1 MTSNYPVQKA
11 LHYNEAK
18 AKKNFELGTY
28 AIMEKLDGWLVYID
42 YIDGNWGKLSS
53 RAERE
58 IPSLD
63 FLHEHIYK
71 CLSPRENIRLI
82 FEATI
87 PDMQFHELNGVL
99 NRKSESAENVV
110 LNLHDI
116 IFLDR
121 PELPFKD
128 RYEYV
133 NPAYIILKQYL
144 GHWVKLVP
152 ILAISSQE
160 DVFYYHFNQITSS
173 GGEGII
179 LKNYD
184 AGYFFGK
191 RNSNLM
197 KIKEEVTKD
206 LAVVG
211 MVEGEGKYA
220 GTLGALIVQSR
231 DGTKHQV
238 SGMTDDQRT
247 SWWNDRSL
255 IVGQVVEIKAMKE
268 LPDGSLREAR
278 FKCVRFDKTL
288 AEID

>member
-1 MTSNYPVQKA
+1 MNYPVQKA

-18 AKKNFELGTY
+18 AKKNFEFGTY
-28 AIMEKLDGWLVYID
+28 AIMEKLDGWFVYID
-42 YIDGNWGKLSS
+42 YIDGTWSKLSS

-71 CLSPRENIRLI
+71 CLSPAENTRFI

-133 NPAYIILKQYL
+133 NPAYIILKEWL

-152 ILAISSQE
+152 ILAVTSEEEKFLQLFQE
-160 DVFYYHFNQITSS
+160 VTSS

-179 LKNYD
+179 LKNYE

-231 DGTKHQV
+231 DGTKHTV
-238 SGMTDDQRT
+238 SGMTDEQRT
-247 SWWNDRSL
+247 RWWYGRSV
-255 IVGQVVEIKAMKE
+255 IIGQVVEIKAMKE
-268 LPDGSLREAR
+268 LPDGSLREPR
-278 FKCVRFDKTL
+278 FKACRFDKTL
-288 AEID
+288 VEID

>member
-1 MTSNYPVQKA
+1 MNYPVQKA

-18 AKKNFELGTY
+18 AKKNFEFGTY
-28 AIMEKLDGWLVYID
+28 AIMEKLDGWFVYID

-71 CLSPRENIRLI
+71 CLSPAENTRFI

-133 NPAYIILKQYL
+133 NPAYIILKEWL

-152 ILAISSQE
+152 ILAVTSEEEKFLQLFQE
-160 DVFYYHFNQITSS
+160 VTSS

-179 LKNYD
+179 LKNYE

-231 DGTKHQV
+231 DGTKHTV
-238 SGMTDDQRT
+238 SGMTDAQRDE
-247 SWWNDRSL
+247 WWSSTRS
-255 IVGQVVEIKAMKE
+255 IIGQVVEIKAMKE
-268 LPDGSLREAR
+268 LPDGSLREPR
-278 FKCVRFDKTL
+278 FKACRFDKTL
-288 AEID
+288 VEID

>member
-1 MTSNYPVQKA
+1 MNYPVQKA

-28 AIMEKLDGWLVYID
+28 AIMEKLDGWFVYID
-42 YIDGNWGKLSS
+42 YIDGEWGKLKS

-58 IPSLD
+58 IPSIAYLNEKIEKA
-63 FLHEHIYK
+63 LHPTQD
-71 CLSPRENIRLI
+71 LRLI

-99 NRKSESAENVV
+99 NRKYEDAENVV

-116 IFLDR
+116 IYLQK
-121 PELPFKD
+121 PEMPFRD
-128 RYEYV
+128 RYMFLESVYDDLYTV
-133 NPAYIILKQYL
+133 LQDKVQLI
-144 GHWVKLVP
+144 P

-160 DVFYYHFNQITSS
+160 DVFYYHFNQVTSS

-179 LKNYD
+179 LKNYNS
-184 AGYFFGK
+184 GYFFGK
-191 RNSNLM
+191 RNAHLM
-197 KIKEEVTKD
+197 KIKEEVAKD

-238 SGMTDDQRT
+238 SGMTDAQRDE
-247 SWWNDRSL
+247 WWSSTRS
-255 IVGQVVEIKAMKE
+255 IIGKVVEIKAMKE
-268 LPDGSLREAR
+268 LPDGSLREPR
-278 FKCVRFDKTL
+278 FKCIRHDKTL
-288 AEID
+288 VEID

>member
-1 MTSNYPVQKA
+1 MVNYSPQKA

-18 AKKNFELGTY
+18 AKKNFTLGTY
-28 AIMEKLDGWLVYID
+28 AIQPKLDGWYCMLD

-71 CLSPRENIRLI
+71 CLSPAENTRFI

-133 NPAYIILKQYL
+133 NPAYIILKEWL

-152 ILAISSQE
+152 ILAVTSEEEKFLQLFQE
-160 DVFYYHFNQITSS
+160 VTSS

-184 AGYFFGK
+184 TGYFFGK

-206 LAVVG
+206 LAAVG

-247 SWWNDRSL
+247 RWWNSKEL
-255 IVGQVVEIKAMKE
+255 ILGQVVEVKAMKE
-268 LPDGSLREAR
+268 LEDGSLREPR
-278 FKCVRFDKTL
+278 FKACRFDKTL

>member
-1 MTSNYPVQKA
+1 MNYSPQKA
-11 LHYNEAK
+11 LHYSEAI
-18 AKKNFELGTY
+18 KKKSYIPQTF
-28 AIMEKLDGWLVYID
+28 AIQPKLDGWFVMLD
-42 YIDGNWGKLSS
+42 YIDGKWGKLSS

-71 CLSPRENIRLI
+71 CLSPAENTRFI

-87 PDMQFHELNGVL
+87 PNMQFHELNGVL

-133 NPAYIILKQYL
+133 NPAYIILKEYL

-160 DVFYYHFNQITSS
+160 DVFYYHFNQVTSS

-184 AGYFFGK
+184 TGYFFGK

-197 KIKEEVTKD
+197 KLKEECTKD

-231 DGTKHQV
+231 DGTKHTV
-238 SGMTDDQRT
+238 SGMTDEQREL
-247 SWWNDRSL
+247 WWYGRSV
-255 IVGQVVEIKAMKE
+255 IIGQVVEIKAMKE
-268 LPDGSLREAR
+268 LPDGSLREPR
-278 FKCVRFDKTL
+278 FKACRFDKEIW
-288 AEID
+288 EID

>member
-1 MTSNYPVQKA
+1 MNYPVQKA

-18 AKKNFELGTY
+18 KKKSFTLQTY
-28 AIMEKLDGWLVYID
+28 AIMEKRDGWFVTAD
-42 YIDGNWGKLSS
+42 FIDGKWGKLTS

-58 IPSLD
+58 IPSIAYLNEKIEEA
-63 FLHEHIYK
+63 LHPSQN
-71 CLSPRENIRLI
+71 LRLI

-99 NRKSESAENVV
+99 NRKYEDAENVV
-110 LNLHDI
+110 LNLHDAVW
-116 IFLDR
+116 LDM
-121 PELPFKD
+121 PEISFKD
-128 RYEYV
+128 RWLSIQGIFNHLWV
-133 NPAYIILKQYL
+133 VLKEQVQL
-144 GHWVKLVP
+144 IPV
-152 ILAISSQE
+152 LAISSQE
-160 DVFYYHFNQITSS
+160 DVFYYHFNKVTSS

-179 LKNYD
+179 LKNYNS
-184 AGYFFGK
+184 GYFFGK
-191 RNSNLM
+191 RNAHLM

-238 SGMTDDQRT
+238 SGMTDEQRT

-255 IVGQVVEIKAMKE
+255 IVGQVVEVKAMKE
-268 LPDGSLREAR
+268 LEDGSLREPR
-278 FKCVRFDKTL
+278 FKACRFDKTL

>member
-1 MTSNYPVQKA
+1 MNYPVQKA

-18 AKKNFELGTY
+18 AKKNFQLGTY

-42 YIDGNWGKLSS
+42 YINGKWGKLSS

-71 CLSPRENIRLI
+71 VLSPRENIRLI

-133 NPAYIILKQYL
+133 NPAYIILKEWL

-152 ILAISSQE
+152 LLAVTGEE
-160 DVFYYHFNQITSS
+160 DKFFQLFNEVTSS

-179 LKNYD
+179 LKNYNS
-184 AGYFFGK
+184 GYFFGK
-191 RNSNLM
+191 RNAHLM

-211 MVEGEGKYA
+211 MSGGDGKYE

-231 DGTKHQV
+231 DGTKHTV
-238 SGMTDDQRT
+238 SGMTDEQRT

-255 IVGQVVEIKAMKE
+255 ILGKVVEIKAMKE
-268 LPDGSLREAR
+268 LPDGSLREPR
-278 FKCVRFDKTL
+278 FKCIRHDKTL

>member
-1 MTSNYPVQKA
+1 MNYPVQKA

-18 AKKNFELGTY
+18 AKKNFEFGTY
-28 AIMEKLDGWLVYID
+28 AIMEKLDGWFVYID
-42 YIDGNWGKLSS
+42 YIDGTWSKLSS

-71 CLSPRENIRLI
+71 CLSPAENTRFI

-133 NPAYIILKQYL
+133 NPAYIILKEWL

-152 ILAISSQE
+152 ILAVTSEEEKFLQLFQE
-160 DVFYYHFNQITSS
+160 VTSS

-179 LKNYD
+179 LKNYE

-231 DGTKHQV
+231 DGTKHTV
-238 SGMTDDQRT
+238 SGMTDAQRDE
-247 SWWNDRSL
+247 WWSSTRS
-255 IVGQVVEIKAMKE
+255 IIGQVVEIKAMKE
-268 LPDGSLREAR
+268 LPDGSLREPR
-278 FKCVRFDKTL
+278 FKACRFDKTL
-288 AEID
+288 VEID

>member
-1 MTSNYPVQKA
+1 MNYSPQKA
-11 LHYNEAK
+11 LHYSEAVK
-18 AKKNFELGTY
+18 KKNYIPNTF
-28 AIMEKLDGWLVYID
+28 AIQPKLDGWFVMID
-42 YIDGNWGKLSS
+42 FIDGKWGKLTS

-58 IPSLD
+58 IPSIAYLNEKIEEALQPTQD
-63 FLHEHIYK
+63 L
-71 CLSPRENIRLI
+71 RLI

-99 NRKSESAENVV
+99 NRKYEDAENVV

-116 IFLDR
+116 IYLQK
-121 PELPFKD
+121 PEMPFRD
-128 RYEYV
+128 RYMFLESVYDDLYTV
-133 NPAYIILKQYL
+133 LQDKVQLI
-144 GHWVKLVP
+144 P

-160 DVFYYHFNQITSS
+160 DVFYYHFNQVTSS

-179 LKNYD
+179 LKNYNF
-184 AGYFFGK
+184 GYFFGK
-191 RNSNLM
+191 RNAHLM

-238 SGMTDDQRT
+238 SGMTDEQRT
-247 SWWNDRSL
+247 SWWDDRSL

-268 LPDGSLREAR
+268 LPDGSLREPR

>member
-1 MTSNYPVQKA
+1 MNYSPQKA
-11 LHYNEAK
+11 LHYNEAVK
-18 AKKNFELGTY
+18 KKNYIPNTF
-28 AIMEKLDGWLVYID
+28 AIQPKLDGWFVMID
-42 YIDGNWGKLSS
+42 FIDGKWGKLTS

-58 IPSLD
+58 IPSIAYLNEKIEEALQPTQD
-63 FLHEHIYK
+63 L
-71 CLSPRENIRLI
+71 RLI

-116 IFLDR
+116 IFLNR

-133 NPAYIILKQYL
+133 NPAYIILKEWL

-152 ILAISSQE
+152 ILAVTTEEEKFLQLFQE
-160 DVFYYHFNQITSS
+160 VTSS

-247 SWWNDRSL
+247 RWWNSKEL
-255 IVGQVVEIKAMKE
+255 ILGQVVEVKAMKE
-268 LPDGSLREAR
+268 LEDGSLREPR
-278 FKCVRFDKTL
+278 FKACRFDKTL

>member
-28 AIMEKLDGWLVYID
+28 AIMEKLDGWFVYID
-42 YIDGNWGKLSS
+42 YIDGEWGKLKS

-58 IPSLD
+58 IPSIAYLNEKIQEALQPTQD
-63 FLHEHIYK
+63 L
-71 CLSPRENIRLI
+71 RLI

-99 NRKSESAENVV
+99 NRKFEDAENVV

-116 IFLDR
+116 IYLQK
-121 PELPFKD
+121 PEMPFRD
-128 RYEYV
+128 RYMFLESVYDDLYTV
-133 NPAYIILKQYL
+133 LQDKVQ
-144 GHWVKLVP
+144 LVP

-160 DVFYYHFNQITSS
+160 DVFYYHFNQVTSS

-179 LKNYD
+179 LKNYNS
-184 AGYFFGK
+184 GYFFGK
-191 RNSNLM
+191 RNAHLM

-238 SGMTDDQRT
+238 SGMTDEQRT

-255 IVGQVVEIKAMKE
+255 IIGKVVEIKAMKE
-268 LPDGSLREAR
+268 LPDGSLREPR
-278 FKCVRFDKTL
+278 FKCIRFDKTL

>member
-1 MTSNYPVQKA
+1 MNYPVQKA

-133 NPAYIILKQYL
+133 NPAYLMLKEYL

-160 DVFYYHFNQITSS
+160 DVFYYHFNQVTSS

-179 LKNYD
+179 LKNYNS
-184 AGYFFGK
+184 GYFFGK
-191 RNSNLM
+191 RNAHLM

-231 DGTKHQV
+231 DGTKHTV
-238 SGMTDDQRT
+238 SGMTDEQRDL
-247 SWWNDRSL
+247 WWYGRSV
-255 IVGQVVEIKAMKE
+255 IIGQVVEIKAMKE

>member
-1 MTSNYPVQKA
+1 MNYSPQKA
-11 LHYNEAK
+11 LHYSEAVK
-18 AKKNFELGTY
+18 KKNYIPQTF
-28 AIMEKLDGWLVYID
+28 AIQPKLDGWFVYID
-42 YIDGNWGKLSS
+42 YIDGKWGKLSS

-71 CLSPRENIRLI
+71 CLSPAENTRFI

-133 NPAYIILKQYL
+133 NPAYIILKEWL

-160 DVFYYHFNQITSS
+160 DVFYYHFNQVTSS

-179 LKNYD
+179 LKNYNS
-184 AGYFFGK
+184 GYFFGR
-191 RNSNLM
+191 RNAHLM
-197 KIKEEVTKD
+197 KLKELITKD
-206 LAVVG
+206 FAVVDLLP
-211 MVEGEGKYA
+211 GEKGSKYEF
-220 GTLGALIVQSR
+220 TLGALVVQGR
-231 DGTKHQV
+231 NGIKHTV
-238 SGMTDDQRT
+238 SGMSDDERNL
-247 SWWNDRSL
+247 WWSNPDL
-255 IVGQVVEIKAMKE
+255 IKGKVVQVNAMKE
-268 LPDGSLREAR
+268 LPDGSLREGR
-278 FKCVRFDKTL
+278 YKWVRHDKEL
-288 AEID
+288 WEID

>member
-1 MTSNYPVQKA
+1 MNYSPQKA
-11 LHYNEAK
+11 LHYNEAVK
-18 AKKNFELGTY
+18 KKNYIPNTF
-28 AIMEKLDGWLVYID
+28 AIQPKLDGWFVMID
-42 YIDGNWGKLSS
+42 FIDGKWGKLTS

-58 IPSLD
+58 IPSIAYLNEKIEEALQPTQD
-63 FLHEHIYK
+63 L
-71 CLSPRENIRLI
+71 RLI

-99 NRKSESAENVV
+99 NRKYEDAENVV

-116 IFLDR
+116 IYLQK
-121 PELPFKD
+121 PEMPFRD
-128 RYEYV
+128 RYMFLESVYDDLYPV
-133 NPAYIILKQYL
+133 LQDKVQ
-144 GHWVKLVP
+144 LVP

-160 DVFYYHFNQITSS
+160 DVFYYHFNQVTSS

-179 LKNYD
+179 LKNYNS
-184 AGYFFGK
+184 GYFFGK
-191 RNSNLM
+191 RNAHLM

-288 AEID
+288 VEID